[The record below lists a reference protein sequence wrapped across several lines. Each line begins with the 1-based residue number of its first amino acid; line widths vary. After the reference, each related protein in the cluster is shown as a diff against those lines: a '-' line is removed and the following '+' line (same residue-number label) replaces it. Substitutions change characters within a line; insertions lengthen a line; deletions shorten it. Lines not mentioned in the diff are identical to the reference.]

1 VKKIF
6 WLSWILIASGVVL
19 FSIPHNKPLDVPSSA
34 VLPPPQKDIQYES
47 YTIEQSVVHTLLIP
61 ASSHFSVTPAVSEE
75 VSTLESFAQKH
86 QAVAAI
92 NGGFFDPV
100 NQKSTSIVVVEG
112 VLVADPNQNERLI
125 DNPKLAPYL
134 KKILNR
140 TEFRHYLCG
149 QTIRYD
155 ISLHTEPPLPGCR
168 LVDVLGGGPRLLPE
182 LSSLQEGFLDFSN
195 GEVIRDP
202 LGSSQPNARSA
213 VGITR
218 DGSVLWM
225 MVAQKPEAPTTSGM
239 SLQAL
244 AAFMKTKGVEEAM
257 NLDGG
262 SSSSFYY
269 KGKTFYG
276 KVNENG
282 NPVKRPVKS
291 ALLIHLR

>member
-1 VKKIF
+1 MRKIF
-6 WLSWILIASGVVL
+6 WLSFILIASGVVL

-47 YTIEQSVVHTLLIP
+47 HTLQQSVAHTLLIP
-61 ASSHFSVTPAVSEE
+61 ASSHFSVTPAVSQE

-140 TEFRHYLCG
+140 TEFRRYLCG

-195 GEVIRDP
+195 GAVIRDP

>member
-1 VKKIF
+1 M
-6 WLSWILIASGVVL
+6 
-19 FSIPHNKPLDVPSSA
+19 PSSA

-61 ASSHFSVTPAVSEE
+61 ASSHFSVTPAVSQE

-112 VLVADPNQNERLI
+112 VLVANPNQNERLI

-134 KKILNR
+134 KKIFNR
-140 TEFRHYLCG
+140 TEFRRYLCG